1 MTFDDNAYACAG
13 PSNGPSQPLDGR
25 LEHHGAIHLR
35 QHATIRTHGSNH
47 INQPRLQAPAHC
59 SRRVAAHA
67 SRIIDM
73 PERTGGMCRR
83 RRIQRNRERGT
94 HHHECGHSRAWS
106 WHGFGRS
113 IIWDGRV
120 SPAAGIIHGNPSV
133 TPRERYRPPVHFPR
147 DLRVEQRAA
156 QILGRRRLMAGHR
169 GPEHGQWH
177 IELEAGADFIAFDIV
192 MPATVAPMPRITGRI
207 VRSETFP
214 RILEHCFHLL
224 SFF

>member
-1 MTFDDNAYACAG
+1 MPHGESTCYRVLPLPRPRHMHRMRLELGLETRFGLKSGLGLRSVLG
-13 PSNGPSQPLDGR
+13 PMASCPHLDGR

-73 PERTGGMCRR
+73 PERTGGMCRQ

-133 TPRERYRPPVHFPR
+133 TPRERYRPLPK
-147 DLRVEQRAA
+147 E
-156 QILGRRRLMAGHR
+156 
-169 GPEHGQWH
+169 
-177 IELEAGADFIAFDIV
+177 
-192 MPATVAPMPRITGRI
+192 
-207 VRSETFP
+207 S
-214 RILEHCFHLL
+214 
-224 SFF
+224 

>member
-73 PERTGGMCRR
+73 PERTGGMCRQ

-94 HHHECGHSRAWS
+94 HHHECGHLVT
-106 WHGFGRS
+106 
-113 IIWDGRV
+113 DGLPWMI
-120 SPAAGIIHGNPSV
+120 PAAGETRPSHIIDRPNPCQLQA
-133 TPRERYRPPVHFPR
+133 REWPH
-147 DLRVEQRAA
+147 
-156 QILGRRRLMAGHR
+156 
-169 GPEHGQWH
+169 
-177 IELEAGADFIAFDIV
+177 
-192 MPATVAPMPRITGRI
+192 
-207 VRSETFP
+207 S
-214 RILEHCFHLL
+214 
-224 SFF
+224 